1 MKKREVDHVLRAA
14 GRITGEKQFIIID
27 SQSLH
32 GKFPDL
38 LDDLVKSFEVD
49 LMASKHADRTEWLNT
64 IGLYS
69 PFHDSFGY
77 YADPVD
83 DKTATLPKGWK
94 SRLVTLPDGDTEGVR
109 GLCLDPHDLAIAKY
123 VARREKNIL
132 FNRELAARG
141 IVSHDRLLA
150 LLEEA
155 RQRIRMHVGK
165 DFAAELDPSE

>member
-1 MKKREVDHVLRAA
+1 
-14 GRITGEKQFIIID
+14 
-27 SQSLH
+27 
-32 GKFPDL
+32 
-38 LDDLVKSFEVD
+38 
-49 LMASKHADRTEWLNT
+49 
-64 IGLYS
+64 
-69 PFHDSFGY
+69 
-77 YADPVD
+77 
-83 DKTATLPKGWK
+83 
-94 SRLVTLPDGDTEGVR
+94 VTLPDGDTEGVR

-150 LLEEA
+150 LLEQTSVTEEA